1 MSDAGWGG
9 LAHII
14 RDCERTAAAHRM
26 RDSGQFHRHDA
37 IKEKPV
43 DNSANTA
50 LRQQVDQLQRQ
61 VRALQSPR
69 PESERDALAKAQ
81 HRFDSVAALFGAR
94 ASEPALGES
103 SVSYRKRLAASL
115 QQHSPELKDA
125 RLDAADLPT
134 LTALEDRIYGDAVA
148 AARGGKVPAGQLREV
163 KERDESGRL
172 VTRSYGDPMS
182 WMQHFMGNGA
192 SGSINRKPNG

>member
-43 DNSANTA
+43 DNSANAA
-50 LRQQVDQLQRQ
+50 LRQQVDLLQRQ
-61 VRALQSPR
+61 VQALQSPR

-115 QQHSPELKDA
+115 QQYSPELKSA

-134 LTALEDRIYGDAVA
+134 LTALEDRIYHDAVA
-148 AARGGKVPAGQLREV
+148 AARGPNVPAGRLHEI
-163 KERDESGRL
+163 KERDPSGRL
-172 VTRSYGDPMS
+172 ITRYTGDMMA
-182 WMQHFMGNGA
+182 WMGPFMGQGH
-192 SGSINRKPNG
+192 SGFINRKPNG